1 MLCGAGTRRVAEI
14 GDVHDGD
21 EALRLQDL
29 KDTGFGG
36 GVLME
41 EIPIVPKSINIVS

>member
-1 MLCGAGTRRVAEI
+1 MLGGAGTRRVAEI
-14 GDVHDGD
+14 GDVHNVD
-21 EALRLQDL
+21 EAFQLQDL

-41 EIPIVPKSINIVS
+41 EIPIVPKSIEIVS